1 MQRLYVGC
9 GAPDQEGRRRCS
21 LQTFSY
27 ININITDADLKKC
40 MTVLNKSKWKG
51 GTLQIET
58 AKESFLHRLAE
69 ERQTAEQQRLLP
81 PAAEDQK
88 QKMLDSLSKAGVENF
103 TMKAAVPGTE
113 VPGHE
118 DWVVSKFGRVL
129 PVLQLKCQKGSR
141 ARTLKY
147 DPSKY
152 SHNIRK
158 LDRPSADQSASDLPT
173 PVSQLTWELQG
184 GDDDISKKR
193 RGEFPAYEP
202 PKRKKSRTDAVNSL
216 KAEGKPRLKQSVDPV
231 ALTEA
236 PQVTNGHKPPSAVR
250 PAQRKGPPLT
260 LSDIDSDDEIHRI
273 VAVQSSSHNALQQE
287 EDEDKLE
294 VVGLDY
300 LVTPGRARQQQKG
313 GDEEENDYD
322 SADTDELLA
331 SRKPPPPRSSSPPP
345 PQERPTLTAGNV
357 SGNNTDR
364 KRKTKKKSKAGE
376 EEDDSTDAEE
386 PSTQKRRDAG
396 KLSSQKQSK
405 KKKVLPVVKPSSS
418 ESESDDD
425 DEEEEEEECESAD
438 SSSDSDYE
446 AMFSNVTR
454 LEISLADLQ
463 KLAEEFQDTSETT
476 APSSLSVSEQETKP
490 PKKGT
495 TPEEILAALMED
507 DSSEEEEEQQQPKK
521 KKKKKRKADATTQLL
536 PAFKGTKALNEGS
549 ETEEGQKEEEEG
561 EGTEVK
567 KLKVDHKATSSK
579 MNGQK
584 HTETESS
591 EDEEENEEEEE
602 EEPKKKEAVVK
613 NMAEKAES
621 VSSSSSDEEEE
632 EEEEQ
637 ENKGKVFKTM
647 AKKAQK
653 ESSSSSDEDEEEEE
667 EVLKANQTV
676 LTSKAAAASSSSSS
690 SEEDEDEILP
700 AKDAVKAAPPPAPHS
715 ESSSSEEEEEE
726 EEKQAPLRVPLG
738 AKEEEARQRKA
749 NIRRLAAVQ
758 QRQKETEENKK
769 LIQGALAN
777 LDAPAAGAG
786 KHIVF
791 GSDDDDDEEAD
802 SDDEQ
807 QTTSEIKTPKKTLFQ
822 DSQSETEAPGHKN
835 TSTKEKK
842 LSGTHL
848 FGSSEEEEEAD
859 EEEDGSRFDIRPEFE
874 GRAGHKLMALQSRF
888 GKDERFKMDSR
899 FLEQNE
905 DKEEESEKKKSGTE
919 EEEALEEE
927 RKKSL
932 SILQSVLGI
941 SQHTSSSSKA
951 TSKAK
956 TFRDVSA
963 LHYDPS
969 REEHAA
975 FETKTEE
982 TKKESKAAR
991 RKKREEAQKL
1001 PEVSKEIYYDVS
1013 GDLKAVFGQTK
1024 EEGEEEEQA
1033 VAVAVAEKEETNWD
1047 QEEEK
1052 KKEQEEAGEQVEQP
1066 TPESSLLSAEKEEA
1080 TGFKFS
1086 FFGDDAETGSGET
1099 AEYKIESI
1107 QAPKLSWQQDPR
1119 FHDSSSDEEEEEK
1132 GQEEEE
1138 KTQSNVIA
1146 KIEETP
1152 TKTGLFFFYPED
1164 SRLTEGP
1171 KLFCR
1176 PSQLEEQKEQWE
1188 ERRTELRQ
1196 EYRKKHKD
1204 ARRKLKTSVK
1214 S

>member
-1 MQRLYVGC
+1 MQRLYVG
-9 GAPDQEGRRRCS
+9 GLSHTITQKDLKDRFGKFGQVEDVELRTRKDDEGVPYK
-21 LQTFSY
+21 TFSY

-202 PKRKKSRTDAVNSL
+202 PKRKMSRTDAVNSL
-216 KAEGKPRLKQSVDPV
+216 KAEGKPRLKQSVDSA

-236 PQVTNGHKPPSAVR
+236 PQVTNGHKPPSTVR
-250 PAQRKGPPLT
+250 PAQMKGPSLT

-331 SRKPPPPRSSSPPP
+331 SRKPPPRSSSPP
-345 PQERPTLTAGNV
+345 PQERPTLTAGNI
-357 SGNNTDR
+357 SGSNTDR
-364 KRKTKKKSKAGE
+364 KRKTKKKSKAE
-376 EEDDSTDAEE
+376 EGDSTDAEE

-396 KLSSQKQSK
+396 KLSSQKQSNK
-405 KKKVLPVVKPSSS
+405 MKVLPVVKPSSS
-418 ESESDDD
+418 ESESDD
-425 DEEEEEEECESAD
+425 EEEEEEEEEEEDCESAD

-476 APSSLSVSEQETKP
+476 TPSSLSVSEQETKP

-507 DSSEEEEEQQQPKK
+507 DSSEEEEQQP
-521 KKKKKRKADATTQLL
+521 KKKKKRKADPTTQLL

-549 ETEEGQKEEEEG
+549 ETEEEG
-561 EGTEVK
+561 EGTELK
-567 KLKVDHKATSSK
+567 KLKMDHKATSSK

-591 EDEEENEEEEE
+591 EDEEDEEEK
-602 EEPKKKEAVVK
+602 PKKKEEVVK
-613 NMAEKAES
+613 NMTEKAES
-621 VSSSSSDEEEE
+621 VSSSSSDEEEQ
-632 EEEEQ
+632 EEQ

-667 EVLKANQTV
+667 VPKANQTV

-690 SEEDEDEILP
+690 EEEDEDEILP
-700 AKDAVKAAPPPAPHS
+700 AKDAGKAAPPPAPHS

-726 EEKQAPLRVPLG
+726 EKQAPLRVPLG
-738 AKEEEARQRKA
+738 AKEEEERQRKA

-777 LDAPAAGAG
+777 L
-786 KHIVF
+786 V
-791 GSDDDDDEEAD
+791 
-802 SDDEQ
+802 
-807 QTTSEIKTPKKTLFQ
+807 
-822 DSQSETEAPGHKN
+822 
-835 TSTKEKK
+835 
-842 LSGTHL
+842 
-848 FGSSEEEEEAD
+848 
-859 EEEDGSRFDIRPEFE
+859 R
-874 GRAGHKLMALQSRF
+874 RAGPSSALQ
-888 GKDERFKMDSR
+888 G
-899 FLEQNE
+899 
-905 DKEEESEKKKSGTE
+905 
-919 EEEALEEE
+919 
-927 RKKSL
+927 
-932 SILQSVLGI
+932 
-941 SQHTSSSSKA
+941 
-951 TSKAK
+951 
-956 TFRDVSA
+956 
-963 LHYDPS
+963 
-969 REEHAA
+969 AA
-975 FETKTEE
+975 
-982 TKKESKAAR
+982 
-991 RKKREEAQKL
+991 
-1001 PEVSKEIYYDVS
+1001 
-1013 GDLKAVFGQTK
+1013 
-1024 EEGEEEEQA
+1024 
-1033 VAVAVAEKEETNWD
+1033 
-1047 QEEEK
+1047 
-1052 KKEQEEAGEQVEQP
+1052 
-1066 TPESSLLSAEKEEA
+1066 
-1080 TGFKFS
+1080 
-1086 FFGDDAETGSGET
+1086 
-1099 AEYKIESI
+1099 
-1107 QAPKLSWQQDPR
+1107 
-1119 FHDSSSDEEEEEK
+1119 
-1132 GQEEEE
+1132 
-1138 KTQSNVIA
+1138 
-1146 KIEETP
+1146 
-1152 TKTGLFFFYPED
+1152 
-1164 SRLTEGP
+1164 
-1171 KLFCR
+1171 
-1176 PSQLEEQKEQWE
+1176 
-1188 ERRTELRQ
+1188 
-1196 EYRKKHKD
+1196 
-1204 ARRKLKTSVK
+1204 
-1214 S
+1214 